1 MNTSPKSKL
10 SRRKT
15 INCVAIF
22 ASNKFKDN
30 GVNCLEELLKRD
42 FYRKMIDSGE
52 DRVLSCDIASGK
64 VSPEQQRIVVFGTLL
79 CLDFRL
85 SPIQTGHENT
95 INLSENQSPL
105 CGDFC
110 LKQIQGQWSELS
122 RRTIEE
128 RLLQKNDRLRRRQGS
143 ELRHRKWKSFAR
155 TTTHRRLRDA
165 PMFGLS
171 IESNTDWT

>member
-1 MNTSPKSKL
+1 M
-10 SRRKT
+10 KT
-15 INCVAIF
+15 RLTYQKTNHHCVAIF
-22 ASNKFKDN
+22 VSSATMLSDENYEHEPEIKIVTPKDN
-30 GVNCLEELLKRD
+30 
-42 FYRKMIDSGE
+42 
-52 DRVLSCDIASGK
+52 
-64 VSPEQQRIVVFGTLL
+64 Q
-79 CLDFRL
+79 
-85 SPIQTGHENT
+85 
-95 INLSENQSPL
+95 L